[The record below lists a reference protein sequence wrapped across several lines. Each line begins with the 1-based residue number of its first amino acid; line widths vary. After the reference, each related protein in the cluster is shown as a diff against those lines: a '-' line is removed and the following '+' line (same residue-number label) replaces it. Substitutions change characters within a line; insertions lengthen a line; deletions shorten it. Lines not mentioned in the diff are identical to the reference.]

1 MGTEIERKFL
11 VVGNDWRAGAS
22 GTSYIQGYLSR
33 DVARIVRI
41 RQAGPAAYLTI
52 KGIAQ
57 GASRPEF
64 EYPIPL
70 SDARQLMN
78 LCLRPLVEKTRYVIK
93 YASKRWEVDEFRGDN
108 RGLILA
114 EIELSRED
122 EAVDIPPWIGQEVSG
137 DPRYFN
143 SYLSEHPYTQWH
155 PNKN

>member
-1 MGTEIERKFL
+1 MPARQEPATSRAIFRET
-11 VVGNDWRAGAS
+11 WRESFVFGKPDPRPISPSKEA
-22 GTSYIQGYLSR
+22 
-33 DVARIVRI
+33 
-41 RQAGPAAYLTI
+41 
-52 KGIAQ
+52 AQ

-70 SDARQLMN
+70 SDAQQLMN
-78 LCLRPLVEKTRYVIK
+78 LCLRPLVEKMRYVIK
-93 YASKRWEVDEFRGDN
+93 YGNKRWEVDEFHGDN

-122 EAVDIPPWIGQEVSG
+122 EPIEIPLWVGQEVSG

-155 PNKN
+155 SK

>member
-11 VVGNDWRAGAS
+11 VVGNDWRAGAA

-41 RQAGPAAYLTI
+41 RLAGPAAYLTI
-52 KGIAQ
+52 KGIVQ

-70 SDARQLMN
+70 SDAQQLMN
-78 LCLRPLVEKTRYVIK
+78 LCLRPLVEKTRHVIK
-93 YASKRWEVDEFRGDN
+93 FAGKRWEVDEFHGDN

-122 EAVDIPPWIGQEVSG
+122 ESIDIPPWIGQEVSG

-155 PNKN
+155 PK